1 MRTDGA
7 EQPYLAR
14 EPPQYPVQA
23 SPESGG
29 CNQHP
34 LLLRCSG
41 GWPPAGPLFP
51 RAARPTSRFTATIER
66 STPGLTPRKQPQ
78 VWPPALSRGQLRH
91 LLSVPTTSSPRR
103 PHAAAEGGTHP
114 HPLPPH
120 DASGCDPPSSSAPLP
135 HPLREPARPHDSA
148 RAERPDPSHTITHAG
163 RPPPMWACTALG
175 SQAVSQAPP
184 WAILPSPRT
193 SRPRD
198 TRAPDRTRCG
208 LRCPPLPPNRPP
220 MSAGLGPREP
230 LPPGHIHIALPPL
243 PVSGSERAAPPP
255 YLGGEI
261 SSPTLPAAQRSP
273 SRRPRQGPGRCAGT
287 HTPRV
292 RACPRPR
299 PLCTPDAP
307 TSAVRNGGGPCPWR
321 APAHQRS

>member
-1 MRTDGA
+1 M
-7 EQPYLAR
+7 QPYPDA
-14 EPPQYPVQA
+14 V
-23 SPESGG
+23 
-29 CNQHP
+29 
-34 LLLRCSG
+34 
-41 GWPPAGPLFP
+41 
-51 RAARPTSRFTATIER
+51 ER

-120 DASGCDPPSSSAPLP
+120 DASGCDPSSSSAPLP

-148 RAERPDPSHTITHAG
+148 RAERPGPSHTITHAG

-243 PVSGSERAAPPP
+243 PVSGSERSAPPP

-273 SRRPRQGPGRCAGT
+273 SRRPRQGRGRAITLPHTRAASSAACSSPLPLAAAPLMHTRLGWPSSSAATNALEAPPAGT
-287 HTPRV
+287 HACAGPRLLPADPASQT
-292 RACPRPR
+292 RLSPRP
-299 PLCTPDAP
+299 PLLSRSPSCTAAL
-307 TSAVRNGGGPCPWR
+307 SATGSRGAAR
-321 APAHQRS
+321 A

>member
-91 LLSVPTTSSPRR
+91 LLPVPTTSGSRR
-103 PHAAAEGGTHP
+103 PHAAAT
-114 HPLPPH
+114 LPPRLPLCRIPCGNRH
-120 DASGCDPPSSSAPLP
+120 DHTTRPVQSAQTPPTPSRMQADHLP
-135 HPLREPARPHDSA
+135 CGPARP
-148 RAERPDPSHTITHAG
+148 
-163 RPPPMWACTALG
+163 WA
-175 SQAVSQAPP
+175 
-184 WAILPSPRT
+184 
-193 SRPRD
+193 
-198 TRAPDRTRCG
+198 TRQS
-208 LRCPPLPPNRPP
+208 L
-220 MSAGLGPREP
+220 
-230 LPPGHIHIALPPL
+230 
-243 PVSGSERAAPPP
+243 
-255 YLGGEI
+255 
-261 SSPTLPAAQRSP
+261 
-273 SRRPRQGPGRCAGT
+273 RRPRGPSFLLPAHHGPGT
-287 HTPRV
+287 
-292 RACPRPR
+292 RAHRTALVVACGVHPSR
-299 PLCTPDAP
+299 LT
-307 TSAVRNGGGPCPWR
+307 GPP
-321 APAHQRS
+321 